1 MISQYRYTPTT
12 MADILIR
19 NLDENTLDRLKK
31 RAMANNRSMNA
42 EIKALL
48 EEYAGTSTREEAIS
62 MIAEARVSYEA
73 GRKSAPDLM
82 GLLRED
88 RDR

>member
-1 MISQYRYTPTT
+1 MLSLITANPTT

-19 NLDENTLDRLKK
+19 NLDETTLDRLKK
-31 RAMANNRSMNA
+31 KAMANNRSMNA

>member
-1 MISQYRYTPTT
+1 

-19 NLDENTLDRLKK
+19 NIDDETLERLKK
-31 RAMANNRSMNA
+31 KAMANNRSMNA
-42 EIKALL
+42 EIKSLL
-48 EEYAGTSTREEAIS
+48 EKYAGTCTREEAIS

-73 GRKSAPDLM
+73 KKKPAPDLTV
-82 GLLRED
+82 LLRED

>member
-1 MISQYRYTPTT
+1 MISPATT
-12 MADILIR
+12 NLTIMADILIR
-19 NLDENTLDRLKK
+19 NLDEDTLEWLKK
-31 RAMANNRSMNA
+31 KATANNRSMNA

-62 MIAEARVSYEA
+62 MIAEARVSWEA
-73 GRKSAPDLM
+73 EKKPAPDLM
-82 GLLRED
+82 GILRED

>member
-1 MISQYRYTPTT
+1 
-12 MADILIR
+12 MADILVR
-19 NLDENTLDRLKK
+19 NIDDETLERLKK
-31 RAMANNRSMNA
+31 KAMANNRSMNS

-73 GRKSAPDLM
+73 KKAPVPDLM

>member
-1 MISQYRYTPTT
+1 

-19 NLDENTLDRLKK
+19 NIDDETLERLKK
-31 RAMANNRSMNA
+31 KAMANNRSMNA
-42 EIKALL
+42 EIKSLL
-48 EEYAGTSTREEAIS
+48 EKYAGTSTREEAIS

-73 GRKSAPDLM
+73 RKKPVPDLM